1 MSDEL
6 AFIEAQ
12 QMVEQDFDVQHH
24 EATCQT
30 VNAMFQLR
38 LTLTEAIQKSSLMA
52 GFLSKKE
59 YAASAT

>member
-38 LTLTEAIQKSSLMA
+38 LTLTEAI
-52 GFLSKKE
+52 
-59 YAASAT
+59 